1 MSKPFEIFID
11 EEKLAEHVFNELI
24 YLGYAPKMDECEDI
38 AAIIFDYLV
47 RLSVIEELEGQD
59 EAE

>member
-1 MSKPFEIFID
+1 MSNQPFEVFID

-38 AAIIFDYLV
+38 AAILFDYLV
-47 RLSVIEELEGQD
+47 NLAVIEPLDD
-59 EAE
+59 EKE